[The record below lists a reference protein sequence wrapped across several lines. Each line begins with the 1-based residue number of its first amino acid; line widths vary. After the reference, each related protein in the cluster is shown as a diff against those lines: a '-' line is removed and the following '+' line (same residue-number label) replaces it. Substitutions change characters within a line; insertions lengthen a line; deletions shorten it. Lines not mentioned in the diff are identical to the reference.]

1 MNSISPAPPA
11 FLPAA
16 QVRAVMTGLM
26 IVVLLGAMDQTIVS
40 VALPQMSGDL
50 QGFSLLAWVVSGY
63 LIATAVSMPIYGK
76 LGDLYGRRNTL
87 SYAIVIFLLA
97 SAACAMASSMEMLVG
112 SRILQGIGGG
122 GLISVAQAVVADV
135 VSPRER
141 GRYQGYF
148 STTYA
153 VASVAGPLVGGLLT
167 HYLSWRW
174 VFWINL
180 PLALAA
186 LVIAR
191 RTLSM
196 LPVPKIHRRIDFGGA
211 VLLTSALSALL
222 VAITRAGQGMAWL
235 SAENSLLFG
244 ASLVLLLAFVWQ
256 ETRFPEPLIP
266 LRLFKM
272 RTVVICCV
280 VAFIGFIQI
289 VSLSVLIPLQMETL
303 AGAGPR
309 EAAYGLIPFTLATP
323 IGAYVAGK
331 FAAYSA
337 RFKPLI
343 LVGNALAFAGLL
355 GFAFS
360 GVHAV
365 FLNALLLA
373 VVGFGIGMQLP
384 STMVG
389 VQNAVLRQDTGVA
402 TATIAFVRS
411 FGAAIGVAVLTA
423 ILLSGL
429 RGNAPGLAASMSGA
443 EILRGLIEG
452 NLAAADPTLRQHLTL
467 GASAA
472 FRQIFLVSAFLGL
485 VALGAGALLRNEKL
499 HDKPKLE

>member
-1 MNSISPAPPA
+1 MTSLAAAPPA
-11 FLPAA
+11 FLPPA
-16 QVRAVMTGLM
+16 QVRAVMAGLM

-50 QGFSLLAWVVSGY
+50 QGFGLLAWVVSGY

-76 LGDLYGRRNTL
+76 LGDLYGRRAMLT
-87 SYAIVIFLLA
+87 YAIAIFLVA
-97 SAACAMASSMEMLVG
+97 SVACALARSMEMLVAA
-112 SRILQGIGGG
+112 RILQGIGGG
-122 GLISVAQAVVADV
+122 GLISVSQAVVADV

-180 PLALAA
+180 PLGLAA
-186 LVIAR
+186 LLISR

-196 LPVPKIHRRIDFGGA
+196 LPVPNIRRSIDFGGA
-211 VLLTSALSALL
+211 VLLTGALSALL

-235 SAENSLLFG
+235 GEENSLLFG
-244 ASLVLLLAFVWQ
+244 VALVLLLGFVWQ

-266 LRLFKM
+266 LRLFRM
-272 RTVVICCV
+272 RTVVICCL
-280 VAFIGFIQI
+280 VAFIGFVQI
-289 VSLSVLIPLQMETL
+289 VALSVLIPLQMETL

-323 IGAYVAGK
+323 VGAYVAGK
-331 FAAYSA
+331 FAAYSG

-343 LVGNALAFAGLL
+343 LVGNVLVFAALL

-360 GVHAV
+360 DVHAA
-365 FLNALLLA
+365 FMNAVLLA
-373 VVGFGIGMQLP
+373 LVGFGIGMQLP

-411 FGAAIGVAVLTA
+411 FGAAIGVAVLTS

-429 RGNAPGLAASMSGA
+429 RGHAPGLATSMSGA

-452 NLAAADPTLRQHLTL
+452 HLAADDAALRQQLVT
-467 GASAA
+467 GAGGA
-472 FRQIFLVSAFLGL
+472 FRHIFLVSAFLGL
-485 VALGAGALLRNEKL
+485 VALGFGALLRNEKL
-499 HDKPKLE
+499 HDKPRSQ